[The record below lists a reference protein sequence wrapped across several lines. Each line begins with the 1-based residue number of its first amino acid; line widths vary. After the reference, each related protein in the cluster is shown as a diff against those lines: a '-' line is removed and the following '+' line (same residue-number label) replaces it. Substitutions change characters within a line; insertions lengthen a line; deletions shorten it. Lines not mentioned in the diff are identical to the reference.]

1 VCADGS
7 VRGKGVDL
15 YKAIRML
22 YEEKKR
28 LDRLIESLED
38 LQTHGNG
45 AKAPAAPSRRG
56 RRMMTAEERLQVSER
71 MRKYWSQRRDAKR
84 PRSSAAAGEPVNPLG

>member
-1 VCADGS
+1 
-7 VRGKGVDL
+7 VDL

-22 YEEKKR
+22 YDEKKR

-45 AKAPAAPSRRG
+45 SKAPAAPSRRG

-71 MRKYWSQRRDAKR
+71 MRKYWSARRKGAR
-84 PRSSAAAGEPVNPLG
+84 TGSPGPAEAAGESVNPLG

>member
-1 VCADGS
+1 
-7 VRGKGVDL
+7 
-15 YKAIRML
+15 ML

-45 AKAPAAPSRRG
+45 AKTPPAPSRRG
-56 RRMMTAEERLQVSER
+56 RRMMTAEERMQVSAR
-71 MRKYWSQRRDAKR
+71 MRKYWSERRNAGRTDAAR
-84 PRSSAAAGEPVNPLG
+84 PAEISGDSVNLLG

>member
-1 VCADGS
+1 VPQGE
-7 VRGKGVDL
+7 KGVDL

-45 AKAPAAPSRRG
+45 TKAPAAPSRRG

-71 MRKYWSQRRDAKR
+71 MRKYWSERRNAAR
-84 PRSSAAAGEPVNPLG
+84 PGANGTAETAGELINPLG

>member
-1 VCADGS
+1 
-7 VRGKGVDL
+7 VDL

-38 LQTHGNG
+38 LQMHGNG
-45 AKAPAAPSRRG
+45 SKAPAAPSRRG

-71 MRKYWSQRRDAKR
+71 MRKYWSERRTGAR
-84 PRSSAAAGEPVNPLG
+84 AGASGPAETAGGTVNPLG